1 MGVMNAAMSTL
12 ALVALA
18 FVTPASGETTNP
30 IGKVIQMISDLQAKV
45 IGEGEQSQKIYAE
58 FSEWCEDRSKEVG
71 FEIKTGKAEVAD
83 LTATIDQQSALAG
96 SLNAKIEELSASI
109 ATDEADLKAATEIRV
124 HEAADFAAEEKELS
138 EVIDTLGRA
147 IAILSREMQGGAS
160 MLQLQNAKDVAS
172 ALNILVQA
180 SAFDS
185 ADASRLTALVQSAS
199 DDEDAGAP
207 DAAVYES
214 HSGGIVETLEGLNDK
229 AEGQLSD
236 ARKKETS
243 ALHNFEMLK
252 QSLEDS
258 IRFANDDMAD
268 AKKGLAESG
277 EKKSAAEGDLEVT
290 SKDLKGDIEQ
300 LADLHHDCMTKAE
313 DYEAETK
320 SRGEELSALAEAKK
334 VIEEAT
340 GGAEKIAYG
349 LDQVSLF
356 QRSRITSSTDLARF
370 EAVRFVRDLARKNN
384 SPQLAQLASRM
395 SSAMRFGSDPFAK
408 VKGLISDMVARLE
421 EEAAADATEKAYCDK
436 ELSETNAKKDDKDA
450 EIEKLSTKIDQM
462 SAKSAQLKEQVAA
475 LQNALAEI
483 AKSQAEMD
491 KLRSEEHTAYVSNKA
506 DMEQGVEGVK
516 TALKVLRDYYAK
528 DDKAH
533 GAAEGAGSGIIG
545 LLEVCESDF
554 SKDLAEIVSTEETAA
569 NAYERASKENEIET
583 ATKSQD
589 VKYKTQ
595 ESVRLDKKVAE
606 ASSDRA
612 GVQEELDAVLEYLAK
627 LKERCVAKAETY
639 AERKARRDAE
649 IAGLKEALEILEGQ
663 SSFLQTKRSFL
674 KRKSKLDI
682 NQKVYIENS
691 PVLGDGAGDGAL
703 NTCRAFTAAHVANP
717 AAPMVKVCGTGIKA
731 TVYLRGRC
739 EGYYEHSVVV
749 GKCNSGAPPDTC
761 DQYSPADKP
770 AFGHYQSYK
779 IEQC

>member
-1 MGVMNAAMSTL
+1 MNAAMSTL
-12 ALVALA
+12 ALVAFAL
-18 FVTPASGETTNP
+18 VSPIRGETTNP
-30 IGKVIQMISDLQAKV
+30 IAKVVQMLSDLEAKV
-45 IGEGEQSQKIYAE
+45 IGEGEQSNKIYAE

-83 LTATIDQQSALAG
+83 LTATIDQESALIG

-109 ATDEADLKAATEIRV
+109 ATDEADLKAATEIRAK
-124 HEAADFAAEEKELS
+124 EAVDFAAEEKELS
-138 EVIDTLGRA
+138 EVINTLGRA
-147 IAILSREMQGGAS
+147 ITILTREMQGGAS
-160 MLQLQNAKDVAS
+160 MLQLKNAKDITS

-180 SAFDS
+180 SAFNS
-185 ADASRLTALVQSAS
+185 ADASRLTALVQNSA
-199 DDEDAGAP
+199 DDDDAGAP

-214 HSGGIVETLEGLNDK
+214 HSGGIIDTLEGLNEK
-229 AEGQLSD
+229 AEGQLGD
-236 ARKKETS
+236 ARNKETS

-258 IRFANDDMAD
+258 IRFANDDLAA
-268 AKKGLAESG
+268 AKKGLAEAG
-277 EKKSAAEGDLEVT
+277 EKKAAAEGDLEVT
-290 SKDLKGDIEQ
+290 SKDLKGDIQQ

-320 SRGEELSALAEAKK
+320 SRGEELAALAEAKK
-334 VIEEAT
+334 VIKEAT
-340 GGAEKIAYG
+340 GGAETIAYG
-349 LDQVSLF
+349 LEQVSFF
-356 QRSRITSSTDLARF
+356 QRARITSSTDLARF
-370 EAVRFVRDLARKNN
+370 EAVRFVRDLARKND

-421 EEAAADATEKAYCDK
+421 DEAAADATEKAYCDK
-436 ELSETNAKKDDKDA
+436 ELSETTAKKDDKDA
-450 EIEKLSTKIDQM
+450 EIAKLSTKIDQM

-528 DDKAH
+528 DGKAH
-533 GAAEGAGSGIIG
+533 GAADGAGAGIIG

-569 NAYERASKENEIET
+569 ASYDRATKENEIET

-595 ESVRLDKKVAE
+595 ESVRLDKAVAE

-612 GVQEELDAVLEYLAK
+612 GVQEELDAILEYLDK

-639 AERKARRDAE
+639 AERKARRDNE
-649 IAGLKEALEILEGQ
+649 LAGLKQALEILEGQ
-663 SSFLQTKRSFL
+663 ASLLQTKRSFL

-682 NQKVYIENS
+682 NQKVYVENS
-691 PVLGDGAGDGAL
+691 PVLGDGAGEAAL
-703 NTCRAFTAAHVANP
+703 NQCSAFATQHVENP
-717 AAPMVKVCGTGIKA
+717 DAPNFKVCGTGIKA
-731 TVYLRGRC
+731 TVFLRGRC
-739 EGYYEHSVVV
+739 ESYYEHQQVV
-749 GKCNSGAPPDTC
+749 GKCDTGMPSTTC
-761 DQYSPADKP
+761 DSFAPSMDA

>member
-1 MGVMNAAMSTL
+1 MNAAMSTL

-18 FVTPASGETTNP
+18 FASAHGESTNP
-30 IGKVIQMISDLQAKV
+30 IAKVVQMISDLEAKV
-45 IGEGEQSQKIYAE
+45 IGEGEESNKIYAE
-58 FSEWCEDRSKEVG
+58 FAEWCEDRSKEVG

-83 LTATIDQQSALAG
+83 LTATIDQETATIG
-96 SLNAKIEELSASI
+96 SLTAKIEELSASI
-109 ATDEADLKAATEIRV
+109 ATDEADLKAATDIRAK
-124 HEAADFAAEEKELS
+124 EAADFAAEEKELS

-160 MLQLQNAKDVAS
+160 MLQLKNAKDITS

-180 SAFDS
+180 SAFNS
-185 ADASRLTALVQSAS
+185 ADASRLTALVQSSS
-199 DDEDAGAP
+199 DDDDAGAP

-229 AEGQLSD
+229 AEGQLAD
-236 ARKKETS
+236 ARKKETT

-258 IRFANDDMAD
+258 IRFANDDMAE
-268 AKKGLAESG
+268 AKKGLAEAG

-320 SRGEELSALAEAKK
+320 SRGEELNALATAKK
-334 VIEEAT
+334 VIVEAT
-340 GGAEKIAYG
+340 GGAEKISYG
-349 LDQVSLF
+349 LEQVSLF
-356 QRSRITSSTDLARF
+356 QRSRISSSTDLARY

-384 SPQLAQLASRM
+384 SPKLAQLASRM
-395 SSAMRFGSDPFAK
+395 ASAMRFGADPFAK

-450 EIEKLSTKIDQM
+450 EIAKLTTKIDQM

-475 LQNALAEI
+475 LQASLAEI

-491 KLRSEEHTAYVSNKA
+491 KLRQEENTAYKSNKA
-506 DMEQGVEGVK
+506 DMEQGLEGVK
-516 TALKVLRDYYAK
+516 TALNVLRDYYAK
-528 DDKAH
+528 DDKSH

-569 NAYERASKENEIET
+569 AAYERATKENEVET

-589 VKYKTQ
+589 VKYKSA

-606 ASSDRA
+606 ATSDRS
-612 GVQEELDAVLEYLAK
+612 GVQEELDAVLEYLDK

-639 AERKARRDAE
+639 ADRKAARDNE

-682 NQKVYIENS
+682 NQKVFIENAA
-691 PVLGDGAGDGAL
+691 VLGDGAGEGAL
-703 NTCRAFTAAHVANP
+703 NVCREFTDAHVANP
-717 AAPMVKVCGTGIKA
+717 AAPVVKVCGTGIKA
-731 TVYLRGRC
+731 TIFLRGRC
-739 EGYYEHSVVV
+739 EAYYEHSHQI
-749 GKCNSGAPPDTC
+749 GKCDTGMPASTC
-761 DQYSPADKP
+761 DVLGPSDTGGKTGA
-770 AFGHYQSYK
+770 YQSYK